1 MEITQ
6 FLNQLASDTP
16 TPGGGSASAFA
27 GALSASL
34 VAMVAGLSLRKG
46 KLSKREVGQI
56 KKKVQH
62 IQKRLYAAIQ
72 QDAKSY
78 DAVMKVFRLPKNTE
92 RERLYRTKM
101 IQKAFQK
108 ATVIPEL
115 VAEQSASL
123 LELCNILVSKGNPNA
138 WSDVGVGAYLAKS
151 ALDGGLLNIRINL
164 GSIHDKMFKRE
175 KLKIVRRLS
184 KKRDLLMRKIS
195 RSLQPFEQT

>member
-6 FLNQLASDTP
+6 FLNQLAADTP

-34 VAMVAGLSLRKG
+34 VAMVAGLSLKKG
-46 KLSKREVGQI
+46 KLSKREVGEI
-56 KKKVQH
+56 KKKAQR
-62 IQKRLYAAIQ
+62 IQKKLYAAIE

-78 DAVMKVFRLPKNTE
+78 DAVMEVFRLPKNTE
-92 RERLYRTKM
+92 REKLHRMKM

-115 VAEQSASL
+115 VAEESASL

-138 WSDVGVGAYLAKS
+138 WSDVGVGAYLAS
-151 ALDGGLLNIRINL
+151 AALDGGLLNIRINL
-164 GSIHDKMFKRE
+164 GSIRDKMFRKE
-175 KLKIVRRLS
+175 KLELVRRLS
-184 KKRDLLMRKIS
+184 RKRDPLMRRIS
-195 RSLQPFEQT
+195 KSLQP

>member
-6 FLNQLASDTP
+6 FLNQLAADTP

-34 VAMVAGLSLRKG
+34 VAMVAGLSLKKG
-46 KLSKREVGQI
+46 KLSKPEVGQI
-56 KKKVQH
+56 KKEAQR
-62 IQKRLYAAIQ
+62 IQKRLYAAIE

-78 DAVMKVFRLPKNTE
+78 DAVMEAFRLPKNTE
-92 RERLYRTKM
+92 RERLYRKKM

-123 LELCNILVSKGNPNA
+123 LELCNILASKGNPNA
-138 WSDVGVGAYLAKS
+138 WSDVGVGAYLAS
-151 ALDGGLLNIRINL
+151 AALDGGLLNIRINL
-164 GSIHDKMFKRE
+164 GPIRNKMFKKE
-175 KLKIVRRLS
+175 KLELVRRLS
-184 KKRDLLMRKIS
+184 RKRDLLMRKIS
-195 RSLQPFEQT
+195 KSLQP

>member
-1 MEITQ
+1 MKITQ
-6 FLNQLASDTP
+6 FLNQLAADTP

-34 VAMVAGLSLRKG
+34 VAMVAGLSLKKG

-56 KKKVQH
+56 KKKAQR
-62 IQKRLYAAIQ
+62 IQKRLYAAIE

-78 DAVMKVFRLPKNTE
+78 DAVMEVFRLPKNTE
-92 RERLYRTKM
+92 RERLHRTKM

-108 ATVIPEL
+108 ATVVPEL

-123 LELCNILVSKGNPNA
+123 LELCNILVSQGNPSA
-138 WSDVGVGAYLAKS
+138 WSDVGVGAYLANA

-164 GSIHDKMFKRE
+164 RSIRDKIFQKK
-175 KLKIVRRLS
+175 KLELVRRLS
-184 KKRDLLMRKIS
+184 RKRDLLIEKIS
-195 RSLQPFEQT
+195 KSLQQFE

>member
-6 FLNQLASDTP
+6 FLNQLAADTP

-34 VAMVAGLSLRKG
+34 VAMVDGLSLKKG
-46 KLSKREVGQI
+46 KLSKPEVGQI
-56 KKKVQH
+56 KKEAQR
-62 IQKRLYAAIQ
+62 IQKRLYAAIE

-78 DAVMKVFRLPKNTE
+78 DAVMEAFRLPKNTE
-92 RERLYRTKM
+92 RERLYRKKM

-138 WSDVGVGAYLAKS
+138 WSDVGVGAYLAS
-151 ALDGGLLNIRINL
+151 AALDGGLLNIRINL
-164 GSIHDKMFKRE
+164 GSIRNKMFKKE
-175 KLKIVRRLS
+175 KLELVRRLS
-184 KKRDLLMRKIS
+184 RKRDLLMRKIS
-195 RSLQPFEQT
+195 KSLQP

>member
-1 MEITQ
+1 MDVTQ
-6 FLNQLASDTP
+6 FLDQLAADTP

-56 KKKVQH
+56 KKKAQR
-62 IQKRLYAAIQ
+62 IQRRLYAAIE

-78 DAVMKVFRLPKNTE
+78 NAVMEVFRLPKNTE
-92 RERLYRTKM
+92 RERLHRTKM
-101 IQKAFQK
+101 IQKAFQQ
-108 ATVIPEL
+108 ATVVPEL

-123 LELCNILVSKGNPNA
+123 LELCNILVSKGNPSA
-138 WSDVGVGAYLAKS
+138 WSDVGVGAYLANA

-164 GSIHDKMFKRE
+164 ESIRDKMFKKE
-175 KLKIVRRLS
+175 KLVLVRRLS
-184 KKRDLLMRKIS
+184 RKRDLLMGKIS
-195 RSLQPFEQT
+195 KSLQQSE